1 MGLGRCTRLAE
12 TRTDGSFVGLVR
24 AAAIV
29 EGAKL
34 GATEPIRKTDL
45 ALHAAECS
53 SATSVAGTVVR
64 KNDAIVCV
72 TRHGFGLRAVQDK

>member
-1 MGLGRCTRLAE
+1 MAE

-34 GATEPIRKTDL
+34 GTTEPIGQTYL
-45 ALHAAECS
+45 ALHTAECVA
-53 SATSVAGTVVR
+53 SAGVAGTVVGE
-64 KNDAIVCV
+64 NDAIVCV
-72 TRHGFGLRAVQDK
+72 TRHGFGLRLMQDK